1 MSGLTGEFA
10 GLATAIC
17 WTATAMS
24 FQVASRRIG
33 SVSVNLIRLVLAFL
47 FYVAYTK
54 IFLNQWLPLNFSLEA
69 WIYLSISG
77 VIGFVLGDF
86 FLFKSYEFIS
96 SKISM
101 LIMTLAPPVAALLA
115 WIMLGETF
123 TWMNTLGMVLVLAG
137 VAIVVMKKDKT
148 EGNKRMRYPIK
159 GILFALL
166 GAIGQGIGAVFSKKG
181 MGDYDPFAS
190 SQIRVITGIIG
201 FAIMITLMKRWR
213 NVGEGIKDKKA
224 GRALLIG
231 SFFGPFLGVSLGM
244 VAFKFTSLGV
254 ASTLMATV
262 PVFILL
268 PSHIILKEKLTINE
282 VIGAFLAV
290 AGIALFFLKV

>member
-1 MSGLTGEFA
+1 MAAFTGEVA
-10 GLATAIC
+10 GLATAVC

-33 SVSVNLIRLVLAFL
+33 SVSVNLLRLLMAFL
-47 FYVAYTK
+47 FYIAYSK
-54 IFLNQWLPLNFSLEA
+54 IFLNQYLPLDAPLEA

-101 LIMTLAPPVAALLA
+101 LLMTLAPPIAAILG

-123 TWMNTLGMVLVLAG
+123 TWLNTLGMLLVLGG
-137 VAIVVMKKDKT
+137 VGLVVMKRDNENGAKK
-148 EGNKRMRYPIK
+148 MRYPLK
-159 GILFALL
+159 GVFFAFL
-166 GAIGQGIGAVFSKKG
+166 GAVGQGVGAVFSKKG
-181 MGDYDPFAS
+181 MGDYDPFAA
-190 SQIRVITGIIG
+190 SQIRVITGIVG
-201 FAIMITLMKRWR
+201 FAVLITIMKRWR
-213 NVGEGIKDKKA
+213 IVGQGIKDKKA
-224 GRALLIG
+224 TRALLIG

-244 VAFKFTSLGV
+244 VAFKFTSVGI

-268 PSHIILKEKLTINE
+268 PSHLVLKEKLTLNE
-282 VIGAFLAV
+282 VLGAIVAV
-290 AGIALFFLKV
+290 AGIAVFFL

>member
-1 MSGLTGEFA
+1 MSNFTGEFA

-24 FQVASRRIG
+24 FQIASRRIG
-33 SVSVNLIRLVLAFL
+33 SVSVNLIRLLLAFV
-47 FYVAYTK
+47 FYVIYSK
-54 IFLNQWLPLNFSLEA
+54 IVLHQWLPLDAPLKA

-77 VIGFVLGDF
+77 LIGFVLGDY

-101 LIMTLAPPVAALLA
+101 LIMTIAPPVAALLG
-115 WIMLGETF
+115 WMMMGEQF
-123 TWMNTLGMVLVLAG
+123 SLLNSLGMFLVLGG
-137 VAIVVMKKDKT
+137 VALVVLKKDSQNGK
-148 EGNKRMRYPIK
+148 KSMRYPLK

-166 GAIGQGIGAVFSKKG
+166 GAIGQGVGAVFSKIG

-201 FAIMITLMKRWR
+201 FMLMITFMKRWK
-213 NVGEGIKDKKA
+213 NVFAGAKDKKA
-224 GRALLIG
+224 SGALMIG

-244 VAFKFTSLGV
+244 VAFKFTTLGI

-268 PSHIILKEKLTINE
+268 PSHLVLKEKLTLNE
-282 VIGAFLAV
+282 VIGAFIAV
-290 AGIALFFLKV
+290 AGIAVFFIQP

>member
-1 MSGLTGEFA
+1 MTNFTGEFA
-10 GLATAIC
+10 GLATAVC

-33 SVSVNLIRLVLAFL
+33 SVAVNLIRLVLAFL
-47 FYVAYTK
+47 FYVVYSK
-54 IFLNQWLPLNFSLEA
+54 IFLGQWLPLDAPLNA

-77 VIGFVLGDF
+77 LIGFVLGDF
-86 FLFKSYEFIS
+86 FLFKSYEFVS

-101 LIMTLAPPVAALLA
+101 LIMTLAPPVAALLG
-115 WIMLGETF
+115 WIMLGEKF
-123 TWMNTLGMVLVLAG
+123 SWMNSLGMMLVLGG
-137 VAIVVMKKDKT
+137 VSLVVLKKDNDN
-148 EGNKRMRYPIK
+148 GKRTMRYPLK
-159 GILFALL
+159 GIFFALL
-166 GAIGQGIGAVFSKKG
+166 GAIGQGVGAVFSKKG

-201 FAIMITLMKRWR
+201 FAVMISLMKKWGSVR
-213 NVGEGIKDKKA
+213 VGLKDKKA
-224 GRALLIG
+224 SRALLIG

-244 VAFKFTSLGV
+244 VAFKFTTLGI

-268 PSHIILKEKLTINE
+268 PSHLVLKEKLTLNE
-282 VIGAFLAV
+282 VIGAFVAV
-290 AGIALFFLKV
+290 AGIAVFFMKV